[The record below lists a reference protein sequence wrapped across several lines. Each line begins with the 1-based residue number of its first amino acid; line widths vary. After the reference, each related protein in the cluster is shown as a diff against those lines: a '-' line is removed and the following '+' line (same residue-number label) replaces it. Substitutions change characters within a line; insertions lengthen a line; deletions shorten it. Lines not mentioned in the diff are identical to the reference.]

1 MDDMGDNNMLKI
13 VFIGAGSLVFT
24 RRVVIDI
31 LSHPAL
37 RGCTLSLMDVDKV
50 RLNLAKKCVE
60 RVVKEGKFPAKV
72 EATLDRKKA
81 LKGAKYVIITI
92 LAGDVNVFRP
102 EIEIPKKY
110 GVEIC
115 VGDTLGP
122 AGVFRALRTI
132 PAMLSICRD
141 IERICPSAFVINYT
155 NPMTM
160 LSRAIQRE
168 TSLKFVGL
176 CHSVQGISEML
187 ARWIG
192 APIEEIDYLCA
203 GINHQAWFL
212 EYKWKGKDAYPLIR
226 EAVKKKKNY
235 EEEVV
240 LCEIFKH
247 LDYFVTESSGHNSEY
262 NAWFRKR
269 PDLLKKYC
277 FRGTG
282 WNPGRT
288 GAILK
293 LYGEDRKD
301 WREEMRKVSESK
313 DIDLTPSHEYAS
325 YILNAIETDQ
335 PFKFNGNVRNTGLI
349 TNLPR
354 DCCVEVPV
362 VVDRSGFQPLYV
374 GALPPQLAALNN
386 MNIVVQEMAVE
397 AALTGNRRLI
407 FHACAYD
414 PLTSAVLSLPEIE
427 KMVNE
432 LFRVQAKY
440 LPQFKVRK

>member
-1 MDDMGDNNMLKI
+1 MLKI
-13 VFIGAGSLVFT
+13 AFIGAGSIVFT
-24 RRVVIDI
+24 RRFVIDI
-31 LSHPAL
+31 LSRHAL
-37 RGCTLSLMDVDKV
+37 QKCTLSLMDIDSG
-50 RLNLAKKCVE
+50 RLKFAKQCVE
-60 RVVKEGKFPAKV
+60 RVVEEGTFPAKV
-72 EATLDRKKA
+72 EATLDRTKA
-81 LKGAKYVIITI
+81 LKGAKYVVITI
-92 LAGDVNVFRP
+92 LAGDIDVFRP

-110 GVEIC
+110 GVKIC
-115 VGDTLGP
+115 IGDTLGP

-132 PAMLSICRD
+132 PVMLDICHD
-141 IERICPSAFVINYT
+141 IERICPEAFVLNYT
-155 NPMTM
+155 NPMSM
-160 LSRAIQRE
+160 NCRAVQRK

-176 CHSVQGISEML
+176 CHSVQNIAEML

-212 EYKWKGKDAYPLIR
+212 EYKWNGKNAYPLIR
-226 EAVKKKKNY
+226 KAIEKKKNY
-235 EEEVV
+235 EEEIV
-240 LCEIFKH
+240 LCEMFKH

-269 PDLLKKYC
+269 PDLLKRYC

-282 WNPGRT
+282 WNPGYT
-288 GAILK
+288 EAILK
-293 LYGEDRKD
+293 HYGEGRKD
-301 WREEMRKVSESK
+301 WQKQMRKFSK
-313 DIDLTPSHEYAS
+313 GKEPVDLTPSHEYAS
-325 YILNAIETDQ
+325 YILNAIETDE
-335 PFKFNGNVRNTGLI
+335 PFKFNGNVTNTGLI
-349 TNLPR
+349 TNLPQ

-362 VVDRSGFQPLYV
+362 IADRRGFQPLYV

-386 MNIVVQEMAVE
+386 MNISAQEMAVE
-397 AALTGNRRLI
+397 AAFTGNRRLV

-440 LPQFKVRK
+440 LPQFKRKK

>member
-1 MDDMGDNNMLKI
+1 MLKI
-13 VFIGAGSLVFT
+13 AFIGAGSISFT
-24 RRVVIDI
+24 RRLVTDI
-31 LSHPAL
+31 LSQASL
-37 RGCTLSLMDVDKV
+37 QKCTLSLMDIDSV
-50 RLNLAKKCVE
+50 RLKCAKKCVE
-60 RVVKEGKFPAKV
+60 RIVEEGKFPAKV

-81 LKGAKYVIITI
+81 LKGAKYVVITI
-92 LAGDVNVFRP
+92 LAGDIDVFRP

-115 VGDTLGP
+115 IGDTLGP

-132 PAMLSICRD
+132 PVMLDICRD
-141 IERICPSAFVINYT
+141 IERICPEAFILNYT
-155 NPMTM
+155 NPMSM
-160 LSRAIQRE
+160 NCRAVQRK

-176 CHSVQGISEML
+176 CHSVQGIAEML

-192 APIEEIDYLCA
+192 APIEEIDFLCA

-212 EYKWKGKDAYPLIR
+212 EYKWNGKHAYPLIR
-226 EAVKKKKNY
+226 KAIEKNKNY
-235 EEEVV
+235 EEEIV

-269 PDLLKKYC
+269 PDLLKRYC

-282 WNPGRT
+282 WNPGYT

-293 LYGEDRKD
+293 FYEEDRKR
-301 WREEMRKVSESK
+301 WQKKMRKFSESK
-313 DIDLTPSHEYAS
+313 KPIDLAPSHEYAS
-325 YILNAIETDQ
+325 YILNAIETDEA
-335 PFKFNGNVRNTGLI
+335 FKFNGNVRNTGLI

-362 VVDRSGFQPLYV
+362 IADRRGFQPLYV

-386 MNIVVQEMAVE
+386 MNISVQEMAVE
-397 AALTGNRRLI
+397 AA
-407 FHACAYD
+407 
-414 PLTSAVLSLPEIE
+414 
-427 KMVNE
+427 
-432 LFRVQAKY
+432 
-440 LPQFKVRK
+440 

>member
-1 MDDMGDNNMLKI
+1 MLKI
-13 VFIGAGSLVFT
+13 AFIGAGSIGFT
-24 RRVVIDI
+24 RRLVTDI
-31 LSHPAL
+31 LSQASL
-37 RGCTLSLMDVDKV
+37 QKCTLSLLDIDSV
-50 RLNLAKKCVE
+50 RLKLAKRCVE
-60 RVVKEGKFPAKV
+60 RIVEEGKFPAKV

-81 LKGAKYVIITI
+81 LKGAKYVVITI
-92 LAGDVNVFRP
+92 LAGDIDVFRP

-110 GVEIC
+110 GVKIC
-115 VGDTLGP
+115 IGDTLGP

-132 PAMLSICRD
+132 PVMLDICRD
-141 IERICPSAFVINYT
+141 IERVCPEAFILNYT
-155 NPMTM
+155 NPMSM
-160 LSRAIQRE
+160 NCRAVQRN
-168 TSLKFVGL
+168 TSLKFIGL

-192 APIEEIDYLCA
+192 APAEEIDFLCA

-212 EYKWKGKDAYPLIR
+212 EYKWKGKDAYPLIK
-226 EAVKKKKNY
+226 EAIKKKKNY
-235 EEEVV
+235 EEEIV
-240 LCEIFKH
+240 LCEMFKH
-247 LDYFVTESSGHNSEY
+247 LDYFITESSGHNSEY

-269 PDLLKKYC
+269 PDLLKRYC

-288 GAILK
+288 GYILNE
-293 LYGEDRKD
+293 YGKNRKG
-301 WREEMRKVSESK
+301 WRKQMRQFAESK
-313 DIDLTPSHEYAS
+313 EPVDLTPSHEYAS
-325 YILNAIETDQ
+325 YILNAIETDKA
-335 PFKFNGNVRNTGLI
+335 FKFNGNVRNTGLI
-349 TNLPR
+349 TNLAR

-362 VVDRSGFQPLYV
+362 IADRRGFQPLYV

-386 MNIVVQEMAVE
+386 MNVAVEEMAVE
-397 AALTGNRRLI
+397 AAFTGDRRLV

-440 LPQFKVRK
+440 LPEFKRKKRG